1 MNNILEINRLSVSY
15 PSGRSGIFS
24 RGSITAVED
33 FCLELEEGCSLG
45 LAGESGSGKST
56 VARAASNLLKFNNPG
71 VRISGNIVLKVNGEV
86 YDYARLNRGERAR
99 LRNYVQFIFQDPSGS
114 LNPRFN
120 IGEIIQEP
128 LKHLTSL
135 GKSERKNKVMNLLE
149 LTGLGEEIYYR
160 FPHEL
165 SGGQKQ
171 RAGIARAL
179 AAGPKILIADEP
191 LSSLDVSVQ
200 AQIINLFRR
209 LKNEL
214 NLTLVFVSHDLS
226 VIENLC
232 TDVAVMYLGK
242 IMERGK
248 CGKVFSNPGHP
259 YTKALISSVPV
270 PVFSEDKQE
279 RILLSGDIPSTL
291 SRPMGC
297 VFAGRCPEASDE
309 CLKTVP
315 PLEAKED
322 GREVAC
328 IKRR

>member
-24 RGSITAVED
+24 RGSITAVEN
-33 FCLELEEGCSLG
+33 FSVKLEEGCALG
-45 LAGESGSGKST
+45 IAGESGSGKST

-71 VRISGNIVLKVNGEV
+71 VKMSGSIILKVNGEV
-86 YDYARLNRGERAR
+86 YDYARLNRGDMKK
-99 LRNYVQFIFQDPSGS
+99 LRSLVQFIFQDPSGS

-120 IGEIIQEP
+120 IGDIVQEP
-128 LKHLTSL
+128 LRHLTSL
-135 GKSERKNKVMNLLE
+135 GKSDRKNKVMHLLE

-160 FPHEL
+160 YPHEL

-179 AAGPKILIADEP
+179 AADPKILIADEP

-200 AQIINLFRR
+200 AQIINLFRK

-248 CGKVFSNPGHP
+248 CGSIFSNPEHP

-270 PVFSEDKQE
+270 PAFTEQKNE
-279 RILLSGDIPSTL
+279 RIILSGDIPSTL
-291 SRPMGC
+291 TRPMGC

-309 CLKTVP
+309 CLKAAP
-315 PLEAKED
+315 ALEAKED
-322 GREVAC
+322 GREIAC
-328 IKRR
+328 IKR